1 MATILDLGDD
11 SVHLESRGTIW
22 LTIGVGQRRRQS
34 QGKNR
39 HALMT
44 ASQARM
50 LAYALLAEAERF
62 DHRDSN

>member
-1 MATILDLGDD
+1 MPMILDLGDD
-11 SVHLESRGTIW
+11 SVHLESRSMIS

-39 HALMT
+39 HTYMT
-44 ASQARM
+44 ASQARI

-62 DHRDSN
+62 DHRESK